1 MSAEK
6 EIIYWA
12 KVTHASEYLHAQ
24 IHEKDLTELEAKI
37 EASNWTQVELLFQTD
52 SSSFVKV
59 LEGEDKG
66 LNEFI
71 DNKFIVSEQ

>member
-1 MSAEK
+1 MSAENK
-6 EIIYWA
+6 TIYWA
-12 KVTHASEYLHAQ
+12 KVAYASEHLHAQ

-37 EASNWTQVELLFQTD
+37 EASNWTRVELLFQTD

-71 DNKFIVSEQ
+71 DNQFVMSEQ